1 MAENKIAP
9 PCKLLII
16 GGSAGSLEALLKI
29 VPWLNNEIELSII
42 IVIHRK
48 SSYDS
53 QLSTIL
59 QERTNWPIKEVSEK
73 DKIKPHHIYIAPG
86 DYHLLIEN
94 DFTFSLDDSE
104 KVNFCRPSI
113 DVSFESAAE
122 VYKSDLIA
130 LLLSGANADGAKGLQ
145 QVKLLGGIAIVQ
157 DPSSAE
163 ISYMPEQAILT
174 GKVDYILSDGSIG
187 ELIHKLSV

>member
-1 MAENKIAP
+1 M

-29 VPWLNNEIELSII
+29 VPCLDSEMELAIVV
-42 IVIHRK
+42 VIHRK

-53 QLSTIL
+53 QLGSIL
-59 QERTNWPIKEVSEK
+59 QERIPWPIHEVSEK
-73 DKIKPHHIYIAPG
+73 DPVLPKHVYIAPG

-94 DFTFSLDDSE
+94 DHTFSLDDSE

-122 VYKSDLIA
+122 VYRSNLIA
-130 LLLSGANADGAKGLQ
+130 VLLSGANADGAKGLQ
-145 QVKLLGGIAIVQ
+145 QVKLLGGTTIVQ

-163 ISYMPEQAILT
+163 ISYMPEQAILQ
-174 GKVDYILSDGSIG
+174 GQIDHVVSDNSIG
-187 ELIHKLSV
+187 EVINQLLA

>member
-1 MAENKIAP
+1 MAEDKIAP

-16 GGSAGSLEALLKI
+16 GGSAGSLEVLLKI
-29 VPWLNNEIELSII
+29 VPWLNDDIELSVV

-53 QLSTIL
+53 QLSSIL
-59 QERTNWPIKEVSEK
+59 EEKTNWPVKEVSEK
-73 DKIKPHHIYIAPG
+73 DNILPRHIYIAPG

-94 DFTFSLDDSE
+94 NLTFSLDDSE

-122 VYKSDLIA
+122 VYGSNLIA
-130 LLLSGANADGAKGLQ
+130 VLLSGANADGAKGLQ
-145 QVKLLGGIAIVQ
+145 QIQAFGGIAIVQ
-157 DPSSAE
+157 DPASAE
-163 ISYMPEQAILT
+163 ISYMPEQAILQ
-174 GKVDYILSDGSIG
+174 GNVDYIVSDEAIG
-187 ELIHKLSV
+187 QLISKLAI